1 MKTKLYTLLVLFV
14 GCASWASAEELNY
27 TKSAVQLSY
36 TKPAVQLSYTKSAV
50 QLSYTKPAVQLNYTK
65 SRKVTKKPS
74 RAISGRSLTRAQA
87 SRSTIIFDDNHFKAH
102 PNVVEA
108 HGRTKVRSHGQVLI
122 GPLGGDG
129 VFIGPL
135 GGDGVF
141 IGPLGGDG
149 VFTTVLDRMMTG
161 ELSNVGK
168 LDEDFNIV
176 LTPGDLASMQEQ
188 ALKTGDVKV
197 LGLVIIVLRQ
207 LDDLFWWTLD
217 GSNL

>member
-1 MKTKLYTLLVLFV
+1 MKTKIYTLLVLFI

-36 TKPAVQLSYTKSAV
+36 TKPAVQL
-50 QLSYTKPAVQLNYTK
+50 NYTK
-65 SRKVTKKPS
+65 SRKETKKAS

-87 SRSTIIFDDNHFKAH
+87 SRDSVIFDDNHFIPSIPDNHFKAT
-102 PNVVEA
+102 PNVIDA
-108 HGRTKVRSHGQVLI
+108 HGRPQVRSHGQVW
-122 GPLGGDG
+122 
-129 VFIGPL
+129 IGPL

-188 ALKTGDVKV
+188 ALKTGDVEMLGGLV
-197 LGLVIIVLRQ
+197 GIHSFCQIEMLGLLASDQ
-207 LDDLFWWTLD
+207 NLFD
-217 GSNL
+217 

>member
-1 MKTKLYTLLVLFV
+1 MKTKIYTLLVLFI

-36 TKPAVQLSYTKSAV
+36 TKPAVQLSYTKS
-50 QLSYTKPAVQLNYTK
+50 
-65 SRKVTKKPS
+65 RKVTKKPS

-87 SRSTIIFDDNHFKAH
+87 SRSSIIVDDNHFKAH

-108 HGRTKVRSHGQVLI
+108 HGRTKARSYGQVW
-122 GPLGGDG
+122 
-129 VFIGPL
+129 IGPL

-188 ALKTGDVKV
+188 ALKTGDVEV
-197 LGLVIIVLRQ
+197 LGLVVIVLRK

>member
-1 MKTKLYTLLVLFV
+1 MKTKIYTLLVLFI
-14 GCASWASAEELNY
+14 GCASWASAAE
-27 TKSAVQLSY
+27 LSY
-36 TKPAVQLSYTKSAV
+36 TKTAVE
-50 QLSYTKPAVQLNYTK
+50 LNYTK
-65 SRKVTKKPS
+65 SRKVTKKAS

-87 SRSTIIFDDNHFKAH
+87 SRSSIIVDDNHFIPSIPDNHFKAR

-108 HGRTKVRSHGQVLI
+108 HGRPKVRSHGKVW
-122 GPLGGDG
+122 
-129 VFIGPL
+129 IGPL

-149 VFTTVLDRMMTG
+149 VFTTMLDRMVTG
-161 ELSNVGK
+161 QLSNVGK

-188 ALKTGDVKV
+188 ALKTGDVEV
-197 LGLVIIVLRQ
+197 LGLLIMLYRQ
-207 LDDLFWWTLD
+207 VDDLFWWTLD

>member
-1 MKTKLYTLLVLFV
+1 MKAKIYTLLVLFI
-14 GCASWASAEELNY
+14 GCTSWASAEELNY

-36 TKPAVQLSYTKSAV
+36 TK
-50 QLSYTKPAVQLNYTK
+50 
-65 SRKVTKKPS
+65 SRKVTKK
-74 RAISGRSLTRAQA
+74 A
-87 SRSTIIFDDNHFKAH
+87 SRLSNSRMMNRAFNTASATSVVKKSFNKHAGVIIGDNHFKAR
-102 PNVVEA
+102 PNVIDA
-108 HGRTKVRSHGQVLI
+108 HGRTNVRSHGQVWL

-129 VFIGPL
+129 VFLGPL

-141 IGPLGGDG
+141 KTL
-149 VFTTVLDRMMTG
+149 LDRMMTG

-188 ALKTGDVKV
+188 ALKTGDVEA